1 MYISEFNNVSN
12 LVFHG
17 KKKETKYLKIPKN
30 HILNIFSDFK
40 KQNYIEDKQ
49 LDLVFPCGKREW
61 PFGYSFHNFV
71 FCEKKTTGRL
81 GTTLKILHLIVN
93 T

>member
-30 HILNIFSDFK
+30 HILKFFSDFK
-40 KQNYIEDKQ
+40 KQNYIEDK
-49 LDLVFPCGKREW
+49 
-61 PFGYSFHNFV
+61 
-71 FCEKKTTGRL
+71 
-81 GTTLKILHLIVN
+81 
-93 T
+93 